1 MAFSMKLPAAR
12 AKKKQY
18 GLVLPAASASGDS
31 SASTSSVFAAAAASS
46 ASEAA
51 TRRQVTQEA
60 ARSFQHEQVAR
71 TRRAALEEDPTVFD
85 YDGVYDEMTAA
96 RAGAA
101 EAQRMAR
108 EAEKRKP
115 KYISTLL
122 EQAKIREVEHER
134 IRERRLL
141 HERQREDAQFG
152 DKEKLV
158 SASYKRKL
166 QELKRWDAEDARLD
180 ALEAAEDVAKQGEG
194 AMAGFY
200 ANLMTKNIA
209 MGGDTANARSA
220 YTAKGGKSQPEQATE
235 PQDDHEAV
243 VKKPRVEGKAG
254 DEEQHSEKT
263 RDEQHVDKT
272 KDEEHEQVEKETRP
286 AVKRQE
292 ESLPKVD
299 KADTIAAARAR
310 FLARKAQR
318 TATNT

>member
-31 SASTSSVFAAAAASS
+31 AAPASSVFAAAAASS

-101 EAQRMAR
+101 EARRTAR

-122 EQAKIREVEHER
+122 EQAKIRE
-134 IRERRLL
+134 
-141 HERQREDAQFG
+141 FG

-180 ALEAAEDVAKQGEG
+180 ALEEAEDVAKQGEG

-200 ANLMTKNIA
+200 ANLMTRNIA

-243 VKKPRVEGKAG
+243 VKKPRVEDKAG

-272 KDEEHEQVEKETRP
+272 KDEEHEQVKKEARP

-292 ESLPKVD
+292 EPLPQVD
-299 KADTIAAARAR
+299 KADAIAAARAR

-318 TATNT
+318 TAKST